1 MSDCVGIVGIG
12 AMGNALLK
20 GLLAALPPDRLMIA
34 DAVPEKLQKAQ
45 AAYRVQ
51 AAETVKIA
59 AACNVIFLAVKPQ
72 DMGPLLEEMAPAM
85 RGGQLV
91 VSVAAGVTIAEI
103 ARHLPAQ
110 TGIIRIM
117 PNTPCLVGEGVLAVS
132 AGENVAENELQKVVS
147 WLEKLG
153 MVRVVP
159 EKALDAITGL
169 SGSGPAYVFLFIEAL
184 ADGGVMAGLP
194 RPLAQELAVQ
204 TVLGAAR
211 LAREPGT
218 HPALLREMVTSP
230 GGTTA
235 SGLFELEQGA
245 LRSVVQKAVKAA
257 CARAKELTE

>member
-1 MSDCVGIVGIG
+1 MSNSVGIVGIG

-20 GLLAALPPDRLMIA
+20 GLLAVLPPERLMIA

-45 AAYRVQ
+45 DIYKVQ
-51 AAETVKIA
+51 AAETTKIA
-59 AACNVIFLAVKPQ
+59 ADCNVIFLAVKPQ
-72 DMGPLLEEMAPAM
+72 DMRPLLREMAPFLHGC
-85 RGGQLV
+85 RLL
-91 VSVAAGVTIAEI
+91 VSVAAGITLAEI

-110 TGIIRIM
+110 VGVIRVM
-117 PNTPCLVGEGVLAVS
+117 PNTPCLIGEGVLAVS
-132 AGENVAENELQKVVS
+132 AGDNVAENELQKVVS

-159 EKALDAITGL
+159 ETVLDAITGL

-184 ADGGVMAGLP
+184 ADGGVLAGLP

-204 TVLGAAR
+204 TVLGAAK
-211 LAREPGT
+211 LARETGS
-218 HPALLREMVTSP
+218 HPAVLREMVTSP

-235 SGLFELEQGA
+235 SGLFELEKGA
-245 LRSVVQKAVKAA
+245 LRSVVQKAIKAA